1 MRLKENRGPVAVV
14 LVSCLALIAGVLHFT
29 GVFGDWRDRMS
40 LDRAC
45 RGTLARSGLV
55 EALDGE
61 RVAEVGSSDEESGSG
76 SGALTRCAVTSRDS
90 HDSLRVDVRWGSDA
104 DGQALPLRR
113 ADMAGVMGRAAPL
126 GGDWPGAFS
135 LGGDGP
141 QVSVA
146 LACRNRKD
154 ESLLVSSLLSGGRGD
169 DGARRAAQAR
179 LTTATAVKAA
189 EEFDCEASAGKET
202 ADAPDDP
209 LGKPVPLGR
218 ANGTCAALRPSAAE
232 ARKAGVPGAM
242 ESVAQKNASLTDC
255 FLATPGGEPGYRL
268 SAAYGPLAKAFRELA
283 PPRLRGEAGAG
294 EGTSYAWATARCPG
308 SAERAV
314 FTLWRVHDPQKNSFA
329 VKKGSASF
337 ESAALKAFAGQ
348 SAAAQGCSDLRLP

>member
-14 LVSCLALIAGVLHFT
+14 LVSCLALLAGVLHFT
-29 GVFGDWRDRMS
+29 GVLGEWRDGMS

-55 EALDGE
+55 EALDGD
-61 RVAEVGSSDEESGSG
+61 RVASSDLESDPG

-90 HDSLRVDVRWGSDA
+90 HDSLRIDVRWGSDA
-104 DGQALPLRR
+104 DDQALSLRR
-113 ADMAGVMGRAAPL
+113 ADMTGVLGRAAPL

-135 LGGDGP
+135 LGGDVP
-141 QVSVA
+141 QVSVV

-154 ESLLVSSLLSGGRGD
+154 ESLFVSSLLSGSGGGPGD
-169 DGARRAAQAR
+169 GGARQAAQAR
-179 LTTATAVKAA
+179 LTTATAMKAA
-189 EEFDCEASAGKET
+189 EEFGCEASGGKET
-202 ADAPDDP
+202 TDAPDDP
-209 LGKPVPLGR
+209 LGAPVPLDR

-242 ESVAQKNASLTDC
+242 ESVGQKNASLTDC

-268 SAAYGPLAKAFRELA
+268 SAAYGPLAKAFRALT
-283 PPRLRGEAGAG
+283 PTRLRGQAGAV
-294 EGTSYAWATARCPG
+294 EGTNHAWATARCPG

-329 VKKGSASF
+329 VKKRSASF
-337 ESAALKAFAGQ
+337 EAAALKAFAGQ
-348 SAAAQGCSDLRLP
+348 SARAQGCSDLRLP